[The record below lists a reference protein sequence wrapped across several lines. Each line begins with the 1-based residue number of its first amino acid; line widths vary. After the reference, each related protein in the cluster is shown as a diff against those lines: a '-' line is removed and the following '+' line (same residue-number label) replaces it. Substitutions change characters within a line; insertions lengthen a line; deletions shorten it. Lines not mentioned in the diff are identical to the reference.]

1 MTHLQQTE
9 RERQNIPGNLFSGQC
24 TSLKND
30 SDFPKSQRFL
40 SLSRLHPLSFS
51 LDEILKTIRS
61 FDVNKPHGKITNIP
75 DINHIYP

>member
-1 MTHLQQTE
+1 M
-9 RERQNIPGNLFSGQC
+9 
-24 TSLKND
+24 KND